1 MLTRTRKRVTKRAIR
16 PCRPPS
22 ENSTIFNIWDFQL
35 YQKGFFQG
43 FNFFFW
49 TRAHSITKRGIFNKQ
64 WNFKVHCQGAG
75 ICVKIRHI
83 LDISKTASGHLNQ
96 LSLDYNV
103 PKKEVNTSVAKGN
116 FERLLKQQKDII
128 KPHWIPKRK
137 WKIGGS
143 IFECQSQFNFPFT
156 WIHFYNV

>member
-1 MLTRTRKRVTKRAIR
+1 MINVEEHRQQIDLKSPFGELVVIALKMLTRTRKRVTKRAIR
-16 PCRPPS
+16 PCIPPS

-103 PKKEVNTSVAKGN
+103 PKKRSEYISSEREFWKTFKAAKRHHQASLNT
-116 FERLLKQQKDII
+116 
-128 KPHWIPKRK
+128 
-137 WKIGGS
+137 
-143 IFECQSQFNFPFT
+143 
-156 WIHFYNV
+156 